1 MKDQGFLYQ
10 IGLAP
15 DDAATHGHGPSSWEV
30 SRREFFK
37 IGAAASGGL
46 LLSMYWPSPA
56 PAQVGAGVFEPNVFV
71 RIGADGLVTFTSPEC
86 EMGQGSRTSLALI
99 VTDELDADWSMVR
112 IEQAPLDEKYGA
124 QWTGGSTS
132 IRTRWTELRQAG
144 ATARALL
151 VAAAAQTWGVD
162 PASCTTDRG
171 VVVHPAS
178 GRKLPYGDV
187 AEAAARLPA
196 PSDVPLKDPKDFR
209 LIGKPMGSVDIP
221 AMTRGEAVY
230 GMDLTLPGMRY
241 AVIERCPVFGG
252 KVARFDASRAEAVPG
267 VLAVVEVEGT
277 GRPHHVAAGV
287 AVVGETT
294 WAALSGRDALVV
306 DWDEGPHASDNSA
319 ALSEQMHALTQEPCD
334 VVFDQGDAE
343 TILADDADTIQA
355 VYEMPFLSHAPM
367 EPMNCTAHLQGNRCE
382 LWAPTQNP
390 AANRGAVAKVLGLA
404 PENVHVNII
413 MTGGA
418 FGRRLQSDYAIEAA
432 LLSRAVGAPVKVVW
446 TREDDMQHDFY
457 RPVNLHRLAAKLDEN
472 GYPEA
477 LRHRI
482 SSTSLAE
489 SSDGPDAKE
498 YRSEFAGASDMHY
511 RVPNRRCEYVNVS
524 AAIPRGAWRSVSNTF
539 TAFAVE
545 SFIDELAA
553 AAGKDPYQYR
563 RDLIDMS
570 VEPDPNEPFSF
581 DPARLRGVLD
591 LAAQKAGWGEEPP
604 AGHGRGIACHYS
616 FRTYAAEVIEASV
629 EDGAVKIRRVVAA
642 VDCGTVVNPDSGA
655 SQVQG
660 GIIDGLSVAFHQA
673 VTLRAGRVE
682 QGNFDDYPLL
692 RLDEAPASIEVHFVQ
707 DGAPPTGLGEPVLPP
722 AAPALANALFA
733 ATGKRVRALPL
744 AEADLRS

>member
-56 PAQVGAGVFEPNVFV
+56 TAQVGAGVFEPNVFV
-71 RIGADGLVTFTSPEC
+71 RIGTDGLVTFTSPEC
-86 EMGQGSRTSLALI
+86 EMGQGSRTSLAVI

-171 VVVHPAS
+171 VVIHPAS

-252 KVARFDASRAEAVPG
+252 TVARFDASRAEAVPG

-287 AVVGETT
+287 AVVAETT

-306 DWDEGPHASDNSA
+306 DWDEGQHASDNSA
-319 ALSEQMHALTQEPCD
+319 ALSEQMHALTKEPCE

-355 VYEMPFLSHAPM
+355 VYAMPFLSHAPM
-367 EPMNCTAHLQGNRCE
+367 EPMNCTAHVQGHRCE

-432 LLSRAVGAPVKVVW
+432 LLSKAVGAPVKVVW

-457 RPVNLHRLAAKLDEN
+457 RPVNLHRLAATLDEN
-472 GYPEA
+472 G
-477 LRHRI
+477 
-482 SSTSLAE
+482 
-489 SSDGPDAKE
+489 
-498 YRSEFAGASDMHY
+498 
-511 RVPNRRCEYVNVS
+511 
-524 AAIPRGAWRSVSNTF
+524 
-539 TAFAVE
+539 
-545 SFIDELAA
+545 
-553 AAGKDPYQYR
+553 
-563 RDLIDMS
+563 
-570 VEPDPNEPFSF
+570 
-581 DPARLRGVLD
+581 
-591 LAAQKAGWGEEPP
+591 
-604 AGHGRGIACHYS
+604 
-616 FRTYAAEVIEASV
+616 
-629 EDGAVKIRRVVAA
+629 
-642 VDCGTVVNPDSGA
+642 
-655 SQVQG
+655 
-660 GIIDGLSVAFHQA
+660 
-673 VTLRAGRVE
+673 
-682 QGNFDDYPLL
+682 
-692 RLDEAPASIEVHFVQ
+692 
-707 DGAPPTGLGEPVLPP
+707 
-722 AAPALANALFA
+722 
-733 ATGKRVRALPL
+733 
-744 AEADLRS
+744 

>member
-1 MKDQGFLYQ
+1 
-10 IGLAP
+10 
-15 DDAATHGHGPSSWEV
+15 
-30 SRREFFK
+30 
-37 IGAAASGGL
+37 
-46 LLSMYWPSPA
+46 
-56 PAQVGAGVFEPNVFV
+56 
-71 RIGADGLVTFTSPEC
+71 
-86 EMGQGSRTSLALI
+86 
-99 VTDELDADWSMVR
+99 
-112 IEQAPLDEKYGA
+112 
-124 QWTGGSTS
+124 
-132 IRTRWTELRQAG
+132 
-144 ATARALL
+144 
-151 VAAAAQTWGVD
+151 
-162 PASCTTDRG
+162 
-171 VVVHPAS
+171 
-178 GRKLPYGDV
+178 
-187 AEAAARLPA
+187 
-196 PSDVPLKDPKDFR
+196 
-209 LIGKPMGSVDIP
+209 
-221 AMTRGEAVY
+221 
-230 GMDLTLPGMRY
+230 
-241 AVIERCPVFGG
+241 
-252 KVARFDASRAEAVPG
+252 
-267 VLAVVEVEGT
+267 
-277 GRPHHVAAGV
+277 
-287 AVVGETT
+287 
-294 WAALSGRDALVV
+294 
-306 DWDEGPHASDNSA
+306 
-319 ALSEQMHALTQEPCD
+319 MHALTQEPCD

-432 LLSRAVGAPVKVVW
+432 LLSKAVGAPVKVVW